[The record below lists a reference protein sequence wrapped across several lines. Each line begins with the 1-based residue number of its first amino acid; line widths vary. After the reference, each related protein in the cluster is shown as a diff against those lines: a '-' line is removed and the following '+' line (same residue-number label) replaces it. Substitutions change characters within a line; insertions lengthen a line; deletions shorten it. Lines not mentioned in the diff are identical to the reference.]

1 MNQLPQQYPHPQSRR
16 PLDTAEGILIALR
29 HCTANEAFH
38 EIVNTSRQCRIP
50 VFSLATALIT
60 AAMGNPDTVNPA
72 AREAVQTQSG
82 HLLSLSDQ

>member
-1 MNQLPQQYPHPQSRR
+1 VNQVPQQYPFPQSRR

-38 EIVNTSRQCRIP
+38 EIVNTSRQHRIP

-60 AAMGNPDTVNPA
+60 VAIGNPDSANPA
-72 AREAVQTQSG
+72 ARAAVQTQWG